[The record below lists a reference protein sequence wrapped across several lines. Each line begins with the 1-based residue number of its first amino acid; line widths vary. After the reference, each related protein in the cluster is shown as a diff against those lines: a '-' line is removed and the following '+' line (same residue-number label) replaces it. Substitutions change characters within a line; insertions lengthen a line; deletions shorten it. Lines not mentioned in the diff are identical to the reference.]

1 MKIEQG
7 LISAL
12 RKYDLKALLI
22 AINKKSTRIAVYE
35 FGDTIFYLLA
45 LSEFDENNNA
55 QNSKKELLK
64 TIKSLLEFYD
74 KHGQGNNLYIPL
86 IGSGLSRTG
95 IDKKEALETLS
106 MMLCLYAKNLQGDVN
121 IIVYKG
127 DRDKVS
133 IDVR

>member
-1 MKIEQG
+1 MDCYEKG
-7 LISAL
+7 
-12 RKYDLKALLI
+12 
-22 AINKKSTRIAVYE
+22 TIAVYE

-55 QNSKKELLK
+55 QNSKNELIK
-64 TIKSLLEFYD
+64 SIKSLLVFYD
-74 KHGQGNNLYIPL
+74 ERGQGYNLYIPL
-86 IGSGLSRTG
+86 IGNGLSRTG

-106 MMLCLYAKNLQGDVN
+106 MMLSLLRKKLQGDVT

-133 IDVR
+133 IDVV